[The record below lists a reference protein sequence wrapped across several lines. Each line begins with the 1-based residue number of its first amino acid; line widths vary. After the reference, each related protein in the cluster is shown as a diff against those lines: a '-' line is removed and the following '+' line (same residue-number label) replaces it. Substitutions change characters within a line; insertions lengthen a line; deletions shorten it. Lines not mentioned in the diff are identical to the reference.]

1 MNEIVTLQGLRIF
14 MNKFLAR
21 MKSIYLE
28 KANMDST
35 PTSGSS
41 NPVTSDGI
49 YNAISTRV
57 TVSVEPSDG
66 TTTWIEVPTENLII
80 GDTEPTGQNAIW
92 IEVTK

>member
-1 MNEIVTLQGLRIF
+1 MNEIVTLQGLKIF
-14 MNKFLAR
+14 LNKFISRLET
-21 MKSIYLE
+21 IYIK
-28 KANMDST
+28 KASMDSI

-66 TTTWIEVPTENLII
+66 TTTWIEVPTENMIV
-80 GDTEPTGQNAIW
+80 GDTEPTGQNALW
-92 IEVTK
+92 IEVKK